1 MNNTTQNSSTFAAI
15 VLLLFGLLALYWGY
29 MVVQGI
35 FVPLLFA
42 MIFAVIFYPMYEKLL
57 KKTNRPIVSSLLVCL
72 VLILLTLALASFAV
86 YLAVG
91 EVVSLTK
98 LLTNSFDFQSL
109 SFLTDQEQLKIFVDQ
124 TTLRINALVEDIPFI
139 DASVSNIFGKV
150 LESIPPLIQQ
160 FSSTIISAVKIGLD
174 SATTALV
181 NLFIFFICFFFLLI
195 DGKNFVTYTFK
206 LLPINALHE
215 RQITK
220 RFSNLCYSWIVVNML
235 LAVLQGAFAAIGFAI
250 IGVPSPF
257 IWGIITLFASFIP
270 FIGSAIIWVS
280 IGVIYLI
287 LGQYGSSIFILIWG
301 ATLISSSDNILRPFL
316 LKEGIKIH
324 PLILFVAVLGGFY
337 AFNVAGLIIGPL
349 IIVFLS
355 TLLYIYQLEFDDI
368 LNHFHNR
375 PKKSQ
380 KATEV

>member
-1 MNNTTQNSSTFAAI
+1 
-15 VLLLFGLLALYWGY
+15 
-29 MVVQGI
+29 
-35 FVPLLFA
+35 
-42 MIFAVIFYPMYEKLL
+42 
-57 KKTNRPIVSSLLVCL
+57 
-72 VLILLTLALASFAV
+72 
-86 YLAVG
+86 
-91 EVVSLTK
+91 
-98 LLTNSFDFQSL
+98 
-109 SFLTDQEQLKIFVDQ
+109 
-124 TTLRINALVEDIPFI
+124 
-139 DASVSNIFGKV
+139 
-150 LESIPPLIQQ
+150 
-160 FSSTIISAVKIGLD
+160 
-174 SATTALV
+174 
-181 NLFIFFICFFFLLI
+181 
-195 DGKNFVTYTFK
+195 
-206 LLPINALHE
+206 
-215 RQITK
+215 
-220 RFSNLCYSWIVVNML
+220 ML